1 MNKTEMIDAITEQT
15 GLTKADVAKVLNAF
29 VEKTVETVAAGGEF
43 TIIGFG
49 SFKSAVR
56 KAREGRNPSTGAVI
70 KIAEATVPKFVA
82 GKKFKDAVNVPKK
95 PARRTKKV
103 AKK

>member
-1 MNKTEMIDAITEQT
+1 MNKTEMIDAIAAETE
-15 GLTKADVAKVLNAF
+15 LTKVDVTKVLNAL
-29 VEKTVETVAAGGEF
+29 VEKTVEVVAAGGEF

-49 SFKSAVR
+49 SFKSSVR

-82 GKKFKDAVNVPKK
+82 GKKFKDAVNAPKK
-95 PARRTKKV
+95 PAKRGARK